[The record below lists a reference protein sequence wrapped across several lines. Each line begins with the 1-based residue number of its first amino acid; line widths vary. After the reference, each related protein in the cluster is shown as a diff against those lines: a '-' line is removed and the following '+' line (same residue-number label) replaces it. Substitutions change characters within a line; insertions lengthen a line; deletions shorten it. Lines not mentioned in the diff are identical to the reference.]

1 MITVDGKLCNRIILY
16 RSPSQIM
23 DEFQTFDFSLN
34 KNLCLNVVIDD
45 FNAKSHNWY
54 KGDKTT
60 ASESK
65 LEIMASHYG
74 LTQIT
79 NEATHILEI
88 CSSCRDLVFI
98 SNPDMVL
105 DIGVHPS

>member
-23 DEFQTFDFSLN
+23 DEFQTFDFSFN
-34 KNLCLNVVIDD
+34 KNLCLNVVI
-45 FNAKSHNWY
+45 HNWY

-60 ASESK
+60 ASGSK

-74 LTQIT
+74 FTQIT